1 MYNQY
6 FKLMQ
11 LHANRVSHLS
21 RETLKEVTQRHQHLH
36 CRSYSY
42 SVNGLR
48 NSRPFLI
55 KQKSKKKFKKTPF
68 IWVSMYIQHES
79 TNWGHN
85 LNVSY
90 WRRNRHFTWS
100 SEPREGLAVYRA
112 KRQCL
117 HFSDI
122 LRSWVLV
129 RPHESSPL
137 PPALQSSALLT
148 EQILPRL
155 KCHRNAICFKSTM
168 SNWSEIPW
176 ISKRKQMMQI

>member
-1 MYNQY
+1 
-6 FKLMQ
+6 
-11 LHANRVSHLS
+11 
-21 RETLKEVTQRHQHLH
+21 
-36 CRSYSY
+36 
-42 SVNGLR
+42 
-48 NSRPFLI
+48 
-55 KQKSKKKFKKTPF
+55 
-68 IWVSMYIQHES
+68 MYIQHES

-122 LRSWVLV
+122 WRSWVLV

-168 SNWSEIPW
+168 SKKLIRNSMDFETKTNDAGITWFGKIWTPFIPV
-176 ISKRKQMMQI
+176 SGTTNDGFLLNTLKTFFRLSRVLLGF